1 MTSDA
6 GQTWFIKYFMLGF
19 AFILVALGIRAYV
32 IAADVYE
39 VVGWLGLGVCAL
51 LIWLSYHRNVV
62 RVSLGGQQ
70 ITIIKSNSKE
80 SVSWMDVETIKSIL
94 WVDFPLYVLTIRDRP
109 GYYLFTTQR
118 HFVSFAFGSKD
129 LSDMGAHI
137 QRKKKEL
144 EI

>member
-6 GQTWFIKYFMLGF
+6 GQTWFIKYFMLGS
-19 AFILVALGIRAYV
+19 ALILVALGIRAYV
-32 IAADVYE
+32 IATDIYE
-39 VVGWLGLGVCAL
+39 AAGWLGLGVCAL

-70 ITIIKSNSKE
+70 ITIIRSDSKE
-80 SVSWMDVETIKSIL
+80 LVDWMNVASMKSIL

-118 HFVSFAFGSKD
+118 HFVNFGFGWKD
-129 LSDMGAHI
+129 LSDMGAYI
-137 QRKKKEL
+137 QRKKREL

>member
-1 MTSDA
+1 MSDA
-6 GQTWFIKYFMLGF
+6 GQTWFIKYFVLGI
-19 AFILVALGIRAYV
+19 ALVLIALGMRAYV

-39 VVGWLGLGVCAL
+39 AVIWLGLGICAW
-51 LIWLSYHRNVV
+51 LIWRSYHRNVV

-70 ITIIKSNSKE
+70 ITIIKGSFKE
-80 SVSWMDVETIKSIL
+80 SVRWMEVEKIKPIL
-94 WVDFPLYVLTIRDRP
+94 WVDFPLYVLTIKDRP

-118 HFVSFAFGSKD
+118 RFVNFGFGSKD
-129 LSDMGAHI
+129 LSDMGAYI

>member
-1 MTSDA
+1 MTEEN
-6 GQTWFIKYFMLGF
+6 I
-19 AFILVALGIRAYV
+19 
-32 IAADVYE
+32 YE
-39 VVGWLGLGVCAL
+39 GVSLIGLGVCAL

-62 RVSLGGQQ
+62 RVSLGGSQ

-80 SVSWMDVETIKSIL
+80 SVRWMEVETIKSIL
-94 WVDFPLYVLTIRDRP
+94 WVDFPLYVLTIRDRR

-118 HFVSFAFGSKD
+118 HFVSFGFGSKD
-129 LSDMGAHI
+129 LSDMGAYI

>member
-6 GQTWFIKYFMLGF
+6 GQTWFLKYSLLFV
-19 AFILVALGIRAYV
+19 AIVLVAQGIREYV
-32 IAADVYE
+32 IAENIYE
-39 VVGWLGLGVCAL
+39 GASLIGLGVCAL

-62 RVSLGGQQ
+62 RISLGGHQ
-70 ITIIKSNSKE
+70 ITIIKSGTRETIN
-80 SVSWMDVETIKSIL
+80 WMRVASIKSIA
-94 WVDFPLYVLTIRDRP
+94 WADSPLYVLTLRDQP

-118 HFVSFAFGSKD
+118 YFVSFGFGSKD
-129 LSDMGAHI
+129 LSDMAAYI